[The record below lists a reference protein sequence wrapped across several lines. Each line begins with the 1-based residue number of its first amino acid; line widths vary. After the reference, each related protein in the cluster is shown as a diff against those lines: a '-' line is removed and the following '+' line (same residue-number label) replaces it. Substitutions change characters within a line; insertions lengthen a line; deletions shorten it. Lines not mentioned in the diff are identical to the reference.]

1 MREHEHEDVVVIS
14 PSCVYACTRFR
25 VRKTKLLPREEYLR
39 IMRMSMPEVVAH
51 LGRQEDYQDVMDLA
65 GEFSGAQL
73 IEEAV
78 NRSLARSFR
87 SAMAIAPGDLHT
99 LTGEYL
105 ARWDIANVMAI
116 LRGTVH
122 NVPRRQV
129 RDLLIPAGEIDSALL
144 DHLLNLT
151 ACGEVLEAL
160 QGWRLY
166 PVLAEYY
173 RICGEKGVFARIE
186 NELYRRYYAGLLDLA
201 TSGCSGCQEL
211 IAYLR
216 FEIDITNMKN
226 LLRLHCAREACDITV
241 VDRTMIP
248 GGHIPL
254 GLFRRLYDI
263 ETEEE
268 FVSVFLQTAIVPI
281 LTQAVRELRQDPD
294 FSSTD
299 AAELVWRRWHRHLR
313 PVHEVE
319 IAITRVR
326 LHQME
331 SLSRRHPFSVLPVL
345 AYLERKRYEV
355 ANLRAIARG
364 KAFGLPS
371 ERIWQYIVT

>member
-1 MREHEHEDVVVIS
+1 MALCGVIS

-25 VRKTKLLPREEYLR
+25 VRRTKLLSREAYLR
-39 IMRMSMPEVVAH
+39 IMRMSIPEVVTH
-51 LGRQEDYQDVMDLA
+51 LGRQEDYQEIMDLA
-65 GEFSGAQL
+65 GDFSGAQL

-122 NVPRRQV
+122 DVPRRQI
-129 RDLLIPAGEIDSALL
+129 RDLLIPAGELDSALL
-144 DHLLNLT
+144 DRLLDLT
-151 ACGEVLEAL
+151 GCGDVLESL
-160 QGWRLY
+160 QDWRLY
-166 PVLAEYY
+166 PALAEYY

-186 NELYRRYYAGLLDLA
+186 DELYQQYYAGLLGLA
-201 TSGCSGCQEL
+201 ASGCSGCQEL

-226 LLRLHCAREACDITV
+226 LLRLHCAKEACDITV

-248 GGHIPL
+248 GGNIPL
-254 GLFRRLYDI
+254 ALFRRLYGI
-263 ETEEE
+263 GTEEE
-268 FVSVFLQTAIVPI
+268 FISVFLQMAIAPV
-281 LTQAVRELRQDPD
+281 LARAVRELRQDPN

-299 AAELVWRRWHRHLR
+299 AAELVWRRWHQHLR
-313 PVHEVE
+313 PVHELE
-319 IAITRVR
+319 MAITRVR
-326 LHQME
+326 LQQMD

-364 KAFGLPS
+364 KAFGLPAD
-371 ERIWQYIVT
+371 RIWQYIVM

>member
-1 MREHEHEDVVVIS
+1 MALCGVIS
-14 PSCVYACTRFR
+14 PSCIYACTRFR
-25 VRKTKLLPREEYLR
+25 VRRTKLLSREAYLR
-39 IMRMSMPEVVAH
+39 IMRMSIPEVVTH
-51 LGRQEDYQDVMDLA
+51 LGRQEDYQEIMDLA
-65 GEFSGAQL
+65 GDFSGAQL

-122 NVPRRQV
+122 DVPRRQI
-129 RDLLIPAGEIDSALL
+129 RDLLIPAGELDSALL
-144 DHLLNLT
+144 DRLLDLT
-151 ACGEVLEAL
+151 GCGDVLESL
-160 QGWRLY
+160 QDWRLY
-166 PVLAEYY
+166 PALAEYY

-186 NELYRRYYAGLLDLA
+186 DELYQQYYAGLLGLA
-201 TSGCSGCQEL
+201 ASGCSGCQEL

-226 LLRLHCAREACDITV
+226 LLRLHCAKEACDITV

-248 GGHIPL
+248 GGNIPL
-254 GLFRRLYDI
+254 ALFRRLYGI
-263 ETEEE
+263 GTEEE
-268 FVSVFLQTAIVPI
+268 FISVFLQMAIAPV
-281 LTQAVRELRQDPD
+281 LARAVRELRQDPN

-299 AAELVWRRWHRHLR
+299 AAELVWRRWHQHLR

-319 IAITRVR
+319 MAITRIG
-326 LHQME
+326 LQQMD
-331 SLSRRHPFSVLPVL
+331 SLSRRYPFSVLPVL

-364 KAFGLPS
+364 KAFGLPAD
-371 ERIWQYIVT
+371 RIWQYIVL

>member
-1 MREHEHEDVVVIS
+1 MALCGVIS

-25 VRKTKLLPREEYLR
+25 VRRTKLLSREAYRR
-39 IMRMSMPEVVAH
+39 IMRMSIPEVVTH
-51 LGRQEDYQDVMDLA
+51 LGRQEDYQEIMDLA
-65 GEFSGAQL
+65 GDFSGAQL

-122 NVPRRQV
+122 DVPRRQI
-129 RDLLIPAGEIDSALL
+129 RDLLIPAGELDSALL
-144 DHLLNLT
+144 DRLLDLT
-151 ACGEVLEAL
+151 GCGDVLESL
-160 QGWRLY
+160 QDWRLY
-166 PVLAEYY
+166 PALAEYY

-186 NELYRRYYAGLLDLA
+186 DELYQQYYAGLLGLA
-201 TSGCSGCQEL
+201 ASGCSGCQEL

-226 LLRLHCAREACDITV
+226 LLRLHCAKEACDITV

-248 GGHIPL
+248 GGNIPL
-254 GLFRRLYDI
+254 ALFRRLYGI
-263 ETEEE
+263 GTEEE
-268 FVSVFLQTAIVPI
+268 FISVFLQMAIAPV
-281 LTQAVRELRQDPD
+281 LARAVRELRQDPN

-299 AAELVWRRWHRHLR
+299 AAELVWRRWHQHLR
-313 PVHEVE
+313 PVHELE
-319 IAITRVR
+319 MAITRVR
-326 LHQME
+326 LQQMD

-364 KAFGLPS
+364 KAFGLPAD
-371 ERIWQYIVT
+371 RIW

>member
-1 MREHEHEDVVVIS
+1 MALCGVIS

-25 VRKTKLLPREEYLR
+25 VRRTKLLSREAYRR
-39 IMRMSMPEVVAH
+39 IMRMSIPEVVTH
-51 LGRQEDYQDVMDLA
+51 LGRQEDYQEIMDLA
-65 GEFSGAQL
+65 GDFSGAQL

-122 NVPRRQV
+122 DVPRRQI
-129 RDLLIPAGEIDSALL
+129 RDLLIPAGELDSALL
-144 DHLLNLT
+144 DRLLDLT
-151 ACGEVLEAL
+151 GCGDVLESL
-160 QGWRLY
+160 QDWRLY
-166 PVLAEYY
+166 PALAEYY

-186 NELYRRYYAGLLDLA
+186 DELYQQYYAGLLGLA
-201 TSGCSGCQEL
+201 ASGCSGCQEL

-226 LLRLHCAREACDITV
+226 LLRLHCAKEACDITV

-248 GGHIPL
+248 GGNIPL
-254 GLFRRLYDI
+254 ALFRRLYGI
-263 ETEEE
+263 GTEEE
-268 FVSVFLQTAIVPI
+268 FISVFLQMAIAPV
-281 LTQAVRELRQDPD
+281 LARAVRELRQDPN

-299 AAELVWRRWHRHLR
+299 AAELVWRRWHQHLR
-313 PVHEVE
+313 PVHELE
-319 IAITRVR
+319 MAITRVR
-326 LHQME
+326 LQQMD

-364 KAFGLPS
+364 KAFGLPAD
-371 ERIWQYIVT
+371 RIWQYIVM